1 AHDDDRLRFP
11 PTSPARNSKTGKK
24 ESTGR
29 RLNRPCPPCATPF
42 SKFSLAYRRSDARIV
57 ENGFAA
63 SSGMSKSAKVV
74 LALLWQILSG
84 TGFPNQFFCDSWVVG
99 FGGADHG
106 WKDVGLER
114 RAWTLSQAV
123 SGSVGSQGAATN
135 VST

>member
-1 AHDDDRLRFP
+1 MKSFPAFRDSFNGCGLDCALLADDPKYRVEYEWLAHRQ
-11 PTSPARNSKTGKK
+11 TSPN
-24 ESTGR
+24 E
-29 RLNRPCPPCATPF
+29 F
-42 SKFSLAYRRSDARIV
+42 QVSLPL
-57 ENGFAA
+57 
-63 SSGMSKSAKVV
+63 

-135 VST
+135 VSTLRVGADRSWRS

>member
-1 AHDDDRLRFP
+1 MRWATYNRLMDRLVAADGVADELA
-11 PTSPARNSKTGKK
+11 AR
-24 ESTGR
+24 
-29 RLNRPCPPCATPF
+29 L
-42 SKFSLAYRRSDARIV
+42 
-57 ENGFAA
+57 
-63 SSGMSKSAKVV
+63 

-123 SGSVGSQGAATN
+123 CGSVGSQGAATN
-135 VST
+135 VSTLRVEADRSWRS

>member
-1 AHDDDRLRFP
+1 NLSQVASAEGDHWA
-11 PTSPARNSKTGKK
+11 TIVAGGS
-24 ESTGR
+24 EEVGR
-29 RLNRPCPPCATPF
+29 M
-42 SKFSLAYRRSDARIV
+42 RR
-57 ENGFAA
+57 
-63 SSGMSKSAKVV
+63 

-114 RAWTLSQAV
+114 TAWTLSPAG

-135 VST
+135 VSTLRVGADRSWRS

>member
-1 AHDDDRLRFP
+1 M
-11 PTSPARNSKTGKK
+11 
-24 ESTGR
+24 GR
-29 RLNRPCPPCATPF
+29 
-42 SKFSLAYRRSDARIV
+42 SDEYRRY
-57 ENGFAA
+57 AA
-63 SSGMSKSAKVV
+63 ECLEMRRGVSSVSICILGGL

-123 SGSVGSQGAATN
+123 CGSVGSQGAATN
-135 VST
+135 VSTLRVGADRSWRS

>member
-1 AHDDDRLRFP
+1 ML
-11 PTSPARNSKTGKK
+11 PTT
-24 ESTGR
+24 STA
-29 RLNRPCPPCATPF
+29 NED
-42 SKFSLAYRRSDARIV
+42 KRSYGLV
-57 ENGFAA
+57 WLLH
-63 SSGMSKSAKVV
+63 

-123 SGSVGSQGAATN
+123 CGSVGSQGAATN
-135 VST
+135 VSTLRVGADRSWRS